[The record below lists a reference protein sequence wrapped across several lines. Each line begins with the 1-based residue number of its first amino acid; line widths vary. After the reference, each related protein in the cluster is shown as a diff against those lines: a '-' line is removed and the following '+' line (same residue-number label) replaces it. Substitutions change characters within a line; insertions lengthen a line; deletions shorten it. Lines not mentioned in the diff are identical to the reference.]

1 MPVPKHAV
9 QTRQMENKKNLMSQV
24 TQPKS
29 TCVDFLDFLVSKS
42 QLRCVSSSSS
52 SLRLDG
58 GPSLMISTSDADVEF
73 RLKMLSSEAAPASTS
88 SATGQRLLYMFSS
101 LIWTNV
107 PSVSYNENLS
117 PFSPF
122 KNPIYLPIHN
132 TRNLLVPRRNKT
144 LKPWWFF
151 IMKTLNNTTCQ
162 LEWSVCLNITS
173 SVFFLFRS
181 QGLTLNLVL
190 GFFPYCLRNHF

>member
-1 MPVPKHAV
+1 MPMPMPKHAV
-9 QTRQMENKKNLMSQV
+9 QKRQTENKKNLMSQV
-24 TQPKS
+24 IQPKS
-29 TCVDFLDFLVSKS
+29 TCVGFLVFLVSKS

-117 PFSPF
+117 PFSPLRIQF
-122 KNPIYLPIHN
+122 ISQYTIHAICLYYDA
-132 TRNLLVPRRNKT
+132 TKLWSLSVFSSW
-144 LKPWWFF
+144 KPW
-151 IMKTLNNTTCQ
+151 TTQ
-162 LEWSVCLNITS
+162 HVN
-173 SVFFLFRS
+173 
-181 QGLTLNLVL
+181 
-190 GFFPYCLRNHF
+190 